1 MFFLIDKTE
10 IRRSKKKKK
19 KKKGQRHVTEI
30 QLITLK

>member
-19 KKKGQRHVTEI
+19 KKKGQRNVTEI